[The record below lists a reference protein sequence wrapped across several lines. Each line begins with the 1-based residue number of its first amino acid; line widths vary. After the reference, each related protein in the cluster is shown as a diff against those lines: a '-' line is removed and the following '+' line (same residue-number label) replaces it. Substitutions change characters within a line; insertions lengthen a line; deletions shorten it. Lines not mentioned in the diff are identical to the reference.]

1 MQNEY
6 WCMNFQHIA
15 FRCKI
20 ASTMQIKYVMMC
32 CISACCEMS
41 WFLFDFA
48 SAGLDWWYCIFL
60 SQQRSP
66 EWKKIRNQN
75 EINKYWSIVAC
86 LHHHIYRAIL
96 STVCSGACHCFTW
109 FRLFGVREF
118 NFWHFPIGNRIDQPT
133 LNICTRNPVI
143 HTNWNINKSLILIC
157 HYGAWFTSYKFKQA
171 FW

>member
-60 SQQRSP
+60 SQQRSL
-66 EWKKIRNQN
+66 EGEKIETKMKLINIDRLSLVCTITFIVQSCRPYVVVRATILHDSVYSACANLIFGISQLGIVSTSPHWIFAQ
-75 EINKYWSIVAC
+75 EIQ
-86 LHHHIYRAIL
+86 
-96 STVCSGACHCFTW
+96 
-109 FRLFGVREF
+109 LFIQIE
-118 NFWHFPIGNRIDQPT
+118 T
-133 LNICTRNPVI
+133 
-143 HTNWNINKSLILIC
+143 
-157 HYGAWFTSYKFKQA
+157 
-171 FW
+171 